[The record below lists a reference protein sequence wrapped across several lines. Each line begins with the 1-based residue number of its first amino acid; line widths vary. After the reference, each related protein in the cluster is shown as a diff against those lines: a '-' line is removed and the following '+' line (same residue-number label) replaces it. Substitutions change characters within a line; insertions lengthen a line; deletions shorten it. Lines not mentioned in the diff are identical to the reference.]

1 MMMIFKIAP
10 GATFSKNTLNFHM
23 VDFDTKENNG
33 VTMDVSW
40 DSSYGPG
47 DDIPFEI
54 IFYDPQGKIIR
65 DFQHHHSMFLPQRP
79 IRP

>member
-1 MMMIFKIAP
+1 MLH
-10 GATFSKNTLNFHM
+10 SQKNTLNFHR

-54 IFYDPQGKIIR
+54 IFYDPQGNIIR
-65 DFQHHHSMFLPQRP
+65 EYVFTTTSNSAMPYKDL
-79 IRP
+79 